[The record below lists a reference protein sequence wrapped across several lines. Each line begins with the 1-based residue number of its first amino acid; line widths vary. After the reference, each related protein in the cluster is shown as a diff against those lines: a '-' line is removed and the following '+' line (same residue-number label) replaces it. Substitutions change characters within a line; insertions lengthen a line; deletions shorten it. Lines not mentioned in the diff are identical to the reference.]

1 MAEVTDLHILAKMAQ
16 GSPNEED
23 AFVIRDE
30 SGQIVTIIHN
40 LRELVDALSTLEA
53 EQIFPSLCSL
63 EEGELVCSLALWVH
77 YVLGDAILSAK
88 IFNLVDEFQN
98 EPKRLKVEV
107 FNLCFNRFL
116 NFLEII
122 DQTEPI
128 DLFGEGPLP
137 SDL

>member
-1 MAEVTDLHILAKMAQ
+1 MAEVTDLHVLAKMAQ

-30 SGQIVTIIHN
+30 NGEIITVIHN
-40 LRELVDALSTLEA
+40 LRELVDALSDLNA
-53 EQIFPSLCSL
+53 EQIFPSLCT
-63 EEGELVCSLALWVH
+63 EENGELVCSLALWVH

-88 IFNLVDEFQN
+88 IFNLVEEFRD
-98 EPKRLKVEV
+98 EPKKLKVEV

-116 NFLEII
+116 NFLELI
-122 DQTEPI
+122 DQTEPLE
-128 DLFGEGPLP
+128 LFGEEVLP